1 MQFWNKSSPLYH
13 FQFFTVLP
21 EIMHL
26 LQKCIKKSENLSLW
40 VFKGF
45 HETQLK
51 IQKFYFSSKRRK
63 LTEDD
68 VSQLLDKSEDESKET
83 AALQTNGDGRIDHI
97 SEISDCESTNVNIL
111 DVLDTVFQT
120 QASLR

>member
-1 MQFWNKSSPLYH
+1 MHLNKSSPLYH

-26 LQKCIKKSENLSLW
+26 PQKCIKKSENISLW

-51 IQKFYFSSKRRK
+51 FQKF
-63 LTEDD
+63 
-68 VSQLLDKSEDESKET
+68 
-83 AALQTNGDGRIDHI
+83 
-97 SEISDCESTNVNIL
+97 
-111 DVLDTVFQT
+111 
-120 QASLR
+120 